1 MNIQCYLLSSYDDFP
16 SFAHAQEQ
24 FQPMPESTIDAAVEK
39 FAPIFCN
46 DNVDK
51 QIQAVYDCYH
61 DAGAEKRTAL
71 CILADTDQM
80 RSITKIQDE
89 AKDLGKSIPYENV
102 PFLTKDRYYK
112 NANQFIKSYY
122 LKNNYT
128 RKRFDEAN
136 NVFFEDYTRYLNK
149 IAHKC
154 VEINPTLFK
163 QH

>member
-1 MNIQCYLLSSYDDFP
+1 MKKTLLALTFLACP

-51 QIQAVYDCYH
+51 QIQGVYDCYH
-61 DAGAEKRTAL
+61 DAGAEKRMAL

-80 RSITKIQDE
+80 ISITKIQNE
-89 AKDLGKSIPYENV
+89 ARDLGKPIPYENV

-128 RKRFDEAN
+128 RKRFDEAD
-136 NVFFEDYTRYLNK
+136 NVFQKDYTRYLNK

-154 VEINPTLFK
+154 KAINPSLFK
-163 QH
+163 